1 MLAPQPKQ
9 NPDANSLLLKAAAA
23 AAAAAAA
30 TVVVVVE
37 AAVTA
42 TVHKVLV
49 QRNSL

>member
-9 NPDANSLLLKAAAA
+9 NPDANSLLLKAAA

>member
-1 MLAPQPKQ
+1 MDTMLAPQPKQ

-23 AAAAAAA
+23 AAA
-30 TVVVVVE
+30 TVVVVGE

-42 TVHKVLV
+42 IVHKVLV